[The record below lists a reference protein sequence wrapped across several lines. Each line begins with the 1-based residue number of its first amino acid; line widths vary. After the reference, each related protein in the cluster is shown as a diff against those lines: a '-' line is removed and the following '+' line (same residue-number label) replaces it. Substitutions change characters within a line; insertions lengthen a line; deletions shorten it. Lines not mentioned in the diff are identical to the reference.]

1 MNRYDN
7 RLHILTKE
15 YDELISRENEK
26 ILPGNG
32 VFERYKYPIL
42 TAEHPPLEW
51 RYDFNP
57 ETNPYLMERFGINAV
72 FNAGAIK
79 FNGKYLVM
87 ARVEGHDRKSFIA
100 IAESPNGIDNFRF
113 WEYPVQLPDLY
124 PEETNVYD
132 MRLTKHEDGWI
143 YGIFCSESKDPDAP
157 AGDLTS
163 AIAAA
168 GIIRSRDLKNWERLP
183 NLVSQSQQRNVV
195 LHPEFVDGKYALYT
209 RPQDG
214 FIDAGSGGGIS
225 WALIDDITHAVI
237 KKEIVIEQRH
247 YHTIK
252 EVKNGEGPHP
262 IKTPQGW
269 LHLAHGVRACAAGLR
284 YVLYLYMTSL
294 DDPRKVIAQPGGYF
308 MAPVGEER
316 TGDVSNVLFSN
327 GWIADEDGTVYIYY
341 ASSDTRMHVA
351 TSTIERLIDYCRH
364 TPEDRLRST
373 TSVKSIYDIIEA
385 NKFVM
390 SENAVVL

>member
-87 ARVEGHDRKSFIA
+87 ARVEGHDRKSFFA

-143 YGIFCSESKDPDAP
+143 YGIFCSESKDSDAP

-183 NLVSQSQQRNVV
+183 ATECSAAPRVRRRKICIVHPSAGRIHRCRQR
-195 LHPEFVDGKYALYT
+195 
-209 RPQDG
+209 R
-214 FIDAGSGGGIS
+214 
-225 WALIDDITHAVI
+225 
-237 KKEIVIEQRH
+237 R
-247 YHTIK
+247 
-252 EVKNGEGPHP
+252 
-262 IKTPQGW
+262 
-269 LHLAHGVRACAAGLR
+269 
-284 YVLYLYMTSL
+284 
-294 DDPRKVIAQPGGYF
+294 YF
-308 MAPVGEER
+308 MGIDRRYHSCSDQEGNRHRTAPLSH
-316 TGDVSNVLFSN
+316 DQ
-327 GWIADEDGTVYIYY
+327 
-341 ASSDTRMHVA
+341 
-351 TSTIERLIDYCRH
+351 
-364 TPEDRLRST
+364 RSE
-373 TSVKSIYDIIEA
+373 KR
-385 NKFVM
+385 
-390 SENAVVL
+390 